1 MRGKSIP
8 VGGRRAVALVVVA
21 LQRWLVKGLVDSGK

>member
-1 MRGKSIP
+1 MNAALLVMRAA
-8 VGGRRAVALVVVA
+8 GGDG